1 MFFVV
6 RQWYFFKKLRC
17 CSLEDELTCRRDRVA
32 VKKRMN
38 RPNRYDHHVF
48 VDEITDN
55 DPRIV
60 FAGMM
65 FVFAEISL
73 KIR

>member
-1 MFFVV
+1 M
-6 RQWYFFKKLRC
+6 
-17 CSLEDELTCRRDRVA
+17 EDELTCRRDRVA
-32 VKKRMN
+32 VKKRVN

-65 FVFAEISL
+65 FSFCWNQL
-73 KIR
+73 KD